1 MSVTKLAFLFLT
13 VSLGMTSLLLGQQ
26 LPQQSASALP
36 AIVDNDFVQKEFG
49 INCSQVGAAL
59 TGDLDDDGV
68 EDVVIPARC
77 TSPMVDQAEHDFKVV
92 DPYYSFFG
100 YGNPKVT
107 TEFAA
112 EHPERRAYVLL
123 VIHGVGKDAWRS
135 ATPKAKFMVVNLPYR
150 SISVKKLQVHKKQ
163 LMAIYVEET
172 GADQMTSVIF
182 WDGRRYKY
190 EPLGSSLDE

>member
-1 MSVTKLAFLFLT
+1 MSVSRFAFLLLIF
-13 VSLGMTSLLLGQQ
+13 SFGITSILVGQQ
-26 LPQQSASALP
+26 LPQLAASAAP

-49 INCSQVGAAL
+49 INCSLVGAAL
-59 TGDLDDDGV
+59 TADLDDDGV

-123 VIHGVGKDAWRS
+123 VIHGTGKDAWRS

-150 SISVKKLQVHKKQ
+150 SISVKKLQVRKKQ

-172 GADQMTSVIF
+172 GSDQMTSVIF
-182 WDGRRYKY
+182 WDGKRYKY
-190 EPLGSSLDE
+190 EPLGSSLEE